1 MSRRDDGLDALASIK
16 ALGNLG
22 ASNFCG
28 RCDKTRLQDLFNS
41 LWRTLAIVQSALQR
55 GRDDEAA

>member
-1 MSRRDDGLDALASIK
+1 MSRRDDGLGSLASIK

-22 ASNFCG
+22 AATFAG
-28 RCDKTRLQDLFNS
+28 DATKRGYKTSLNS
-41 LWRTLAIVQSALQR
+41 LLRTLAIVQSALQR